1 MTNVLRIQ
9 RNDVDAHRVVLQLEG
24 HIAAEWA
31 DLLERECLILIR
43 SGLGVVLDLSAVV
56 FIGRSGLESLGRLGL
71 DGVGVI
77 GCSPLIA
84 DMLEEEGI
92 ELDQNVGDTN
102 DGTVPGNHETS

>member
-1 MTNVLRIQ
+1 MLRIL
-9 RNDVDAHRVVLQLEG
+9 RNDVDAHRVVLLLEG

-31 DLLERECLILIR
+31 DLLERECLKLIR

-56 FIGRSGLESLGRLGL
+56 FIGRSGLEALRRLGL
-71 DGVGVI
+71 DGIGII

-92 ELDQNVGDTN
+92 ELDRNLGDTN
-102 DGTVPGNHETS
+102 DETIPGNHETS